1 MKQKKGIELV
11 ELNDNLCKAYFNESE
26 ETLQEI
32 GDEVVQFSGN
42 TAEELAKSIR
52 AVLKLAKKQR
62 LQLVKKALA
71 WEQQFTWEKTAQKTI
86 EVYKKV
92 I

>member
-1 MKQKKGIELV
+1 MV
-11 ELNDNLCKAYFNESE
+11 AANNSS
-26 ETLQEI
+26 LQEI